1 MLPVKC
7 SICGHLAD
15 HYGIVGKNE
24 VLCMSNGP
32 GSCFAWFAGYP
43 YELMDFHKTEDERA
57 RPFILASIEE
67 ERRNAEEQ
75 TRLYLEMMG
84 KVKDTLA
91 KYEEYAL
98 VWELDRVGMLG
109 R

>member
-7 SICGHLAD
+7 SVCGHLA
-15 HYGIVGKNE
+15 HNYAVVGKNE
-24 VLCMSNGP
+24 ALCMG
-32 GSCFAWFAGYP
+32 GGKECFGWFAGYA
-43 YELMDFHKTEDERA
+43 YRLKEFRDREDEMA
-57 RPFILASIEE
+57 RPLILASIEE
-67 ERRNAEEQ
+67 QQRNMEEQ
-75 TRLYLEMMG
+75 TRKYMEMMG